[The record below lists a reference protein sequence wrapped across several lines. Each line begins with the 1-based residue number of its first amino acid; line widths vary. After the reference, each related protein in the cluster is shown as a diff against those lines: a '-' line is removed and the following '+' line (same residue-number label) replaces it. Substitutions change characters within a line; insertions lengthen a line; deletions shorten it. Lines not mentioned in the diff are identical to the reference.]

1 MSYLMFQNM
10 LRQQKKEAKTFT
22 HAFNTKQRNTP
33 IIGRLF
39 IDNKIVPIIDIKYE
53 KINKK
58 IDKNRGFYY
67 VNDGY
72 KVIINVSFPKN
83 LASKYILNY
92 IVIKLKDD
100 NELNNFKLRIKNNEI
115 INFTDYEDYKRNQD
129 G

>member
-1 MSYLMFQNM
+1 M

-39 IDNKIVPIIDIKYE
+39 IDNEIIPIIDIKYE

-58 IDKNRGFYY
+58 IDENRGFYY

-100 NELNNFKLRIKNNEI
+100 NELNNFKLQIKNNEI
-115 INFTDYEDYKRNQD
+115 INFTDYEDYRRNQN

>member
-1 MSYLMFQNM
+1 M
-10 LRQQKKEAKTFT
+10 LRQQKKEAETFA
-22 HAFNTKQRNTP
+22 HSFNSKQRNTS

-39 IDNKIVPIIDIKYE
+39 IDNEIIPITDIKYE

-58 IDKNRGFYY
+58 IDDNRGFYY

-72 KVIINVSFPKN
+72 KVIIDVSFSKN
-83 LASKYILNY
+83 LASKYILDY

-100 NELNNFKLRIKNNEI
+100 NELNNFKLRIRNNEI
-115 INFTDYEDYKRNQD
+115 INFTDYKDYRKNQD

>member
-22 HAFNTKQRNTP
+22 HAFNTKQRNAP

-39 IDNKIVPIIDIKYE
+39 IDNEIIPIIDIKYE

-92 IVIKLKDD
+92 IIIKLKDD

-115 INFTDYEDYKRNQD
+115 INFTDYVDYRSNQD

>member
-10 LRQQKKEAKTFT
+10 LRQQKKEDEAFT

-39 IDNKIVPIIDIKYE
+39 IDNEIIPITDIKYE

-58 IDKNRGFYY
+58 IDENRGFYY
-67 VNDGY
+67 VNVGY
-72 KVIINVSFPKN
+72 KVIINVLFPKN

-92 IVIKLKDD
+92 IVIKLKND
-100 NELNNFKLRIKNNEI
+100 NELNDFKLRLKNNEI
-115 INFTDYEDYKRNQD
+115 INFTDYEDYRRNQD

>member
-1 MSYLMFQNM
+1 M
-10 LRQQKKEAKTFT
+10 LRQQKKEDETFT
-22 HAFNTKQRNTP
+22 YVFNTKQRNTP

-39 IDNKIVPIIDIKYE
+39 IDNEIIPITDIKYE

-58 IDKNRGFYY
+58 IDENRGFYY

-72 KVIINVSFPKN
+72 KVIINVLFPKN

-92 IVIKLKDD
+92 IVIKLKND
-100 NELNNFKLRIKNNEI
+100 NELNNFKLRLKNNEI
-115 INFTDYEDYKRNQD
+115 INFTDYEDYRRNQD

>member
-1 MSYLMFQNM
+1 MFQNM
-10 LRQQKKEAKTFT
+10 LRQQKEETKTFT

-39 IDNKIVPIIDIKYE
+39 IDNEIISIIDIKYE

-58 IDKNRGFYY
+58 IDENRGFCYI
-67 VNDGY
+67 NDGY
-72 KVIINVSFPKN
+72 KVIINVSFPKK

-100 NELNNFKLRIKNNEI
+100 NELNDFKLRIKNNEI
-115 INFTDYEDYKRNQD
+115 INFTDYEDYRMNKD

>member
-22 HAFNTKQRNTP
+22 HAFNTEQRNTP

-39 IDNKIVPIIDIKYE
+39 IDNEIIPIIDIKYE

-115 INFTDYEDYKRNQD
+115 INFTDYEDYRRNQD

>member
-10 LRQQKKEAKTFT
+10 LRQQEKEAKTFT
-22 HAFNTKQRNTP
+22 HAFNAKQRNTP

-39 IDNKIVPIIDIKYE
+39 IDNEIIPIIDIKYE

-115 INFTDYEDYKRNQD
+115 INFTDYEDYRRNQD